1 VAGLVRH
8 RGWRLLGSG
17 LLIAAGLVAMR
28 HAEGRVLGEG
38 LLLAAAV
45 WAGVGILGRAV
56 AGLRRRDVTIE
67 LLVSVAAIGALV
79 IGEVWEAAA
88 VTWLFTLGAF
98 LEARSLA
105 RTRRALGALLDLTPE
120 TATVLRDGRPTVVSP
135 FEVEVGETVIVQ
147 PGGRIPV
154 DGEVTEGAAAVDER
168 SITGEPLPVDRGPG
182 DTVFTGTVSHGFL
195 QVRAQGVGADTTL
208 ARIVARVEEAQEAKA
223 PRQRFIERFARVY
236 TPAMLGA
243 SALVYGLTRDAH
255 LALTL
260 LVISCPGALVI
271 AAPVASVA
279 GIGRAAQRGVL
290 LKGGDHLERLAH
302 VTAVVFDKTGTLTA
316 GRPALTEVIAFQ
328 PAAAVAA
335 ATSHGT
341 KGASATDAGAEADLL
356 RWAASA
362 EMGSEH
368 PLARPILEASARVAA
383 LPFPERFESF
393 TGLGVRARVDGRT
406 VVVGNAPLF
415 AHLGLPL
422 AAAGAEALASLG
434 ARGRTA
440 VAVTVDG
447 VTLGVLGIRDT
458 LRPSAKAA
466 VADLRALGVSR
477 LAMLTGDVA
486 ATARAIAE
494 ETGLDEVRAGLLPEA
509 KLAYVRDLQRAG
521 EVVAM
526 VGDGVNDAPALAA
539 ADVGVAMGAAGTR
552 VALETAPVALMS
564 DDLGKLGDALRLAR
578 ATVRVSH
585 QNLAIA
591 LVTVAALMTGV
602 LLGEVHMAGGMLVHQ
617 ASVLLVIANG
627 LRLVRA

>member
-1 VAGLVRH
+1 M
-8 RGWRLLGSG
+8 RGRGARLLGSG
-17 LLIAAGLVAMR
+17 LLIVAGLAVARTPGGGAAGDALLV
-28 HAEGRVLGEG
+28 
-38 LLLAAAV
+38 AAAV
-45 WAGVGILGRAV
+45 VAGIGVVGRAV

-67 LLVSVAAIGALV
+67 LLVSVAAIGALA

-98 LEARSLA
+98 LEARSMA
-105 RTRRALGALLDLTPE
+105 RTRRALGALLDLTPA
-120 TATVLRDGRPTVVSP
+120 TATVLRDGRPIVVSP
-135 FEVEVGETVIVQ
+135 FEVRVGETVIVQ

-154 DGEVTEGAAAVDER
+154 DGEVTDGQAAVDER
-168 SITGEPLPVDRGPG
+168 SITGEPLPVDRTVG
-182 DTVFTGTVSHGFL
+182 DEVFTGTVSHGFL
-195 QVRAQGVGADTTL
+195 RVRAVGVGADTTL

-236 TPAMLGA
+236 TPAMLGL
-243 SALVYGLTRDAH
+243 SAAVFLATRDPH

-290 LKGGDHLERLAH
+290 LKGGDHLERLAQ
-302 VTAVVFDKTGTLTA
+302 VSAVVFDKTGTLTA
-316 GRPALTEVIAFQ
+316 GRPTLTEVIALR
-328 PAAAVAA
+328 PAPAVV
-335 ATSHGT
+335 ATGSARRGT
-341 KGASATDAGAEADLL
+341 SDAVGTDAGARHDLL

-368 PLARPILEASARVAA
+368 PLARPILEASAGVAG

-393 TGLGVRARVDGRT
+393 TGLGVRSVVDGRT
-406 VVVGNAPLF
+406 VVVGNASLF

-422 AAAGAEALASLG
+422 AAAGADAVASLQ

-458 LRPSAKAA
+458 LRPSAAA
-466 VADLRALGVSR
+466 ALSDLRALGVSR
-477 LAMLTGDVA
+477 LAMLTGDVVG
-486 ATARAIAE
+486 TARAIAE
-494 ETGLDEVRAGLLPEA
+494 EAGLQEVHAGLLPEA
-509 KLAYVRDLQRAG
+509 KLAFVRDLQGAG

-539 ADVGVAMGAAGTR
+539 ADVGVAMGVAGTR
-552 VALETAPVALMS
+552 VALETAPVALMG
-564 DDLGKLGDALRLAR
+564 DDLGKLVDAVRLAR
-578 ATVRVSH
+578 ATVRVSR
-585 QNLAIA
+585 QNLAVA
-591 LVTVAALMTGV
+591 LLTVVALMAGV

-627 LRLVRA
+627 LRLTRA